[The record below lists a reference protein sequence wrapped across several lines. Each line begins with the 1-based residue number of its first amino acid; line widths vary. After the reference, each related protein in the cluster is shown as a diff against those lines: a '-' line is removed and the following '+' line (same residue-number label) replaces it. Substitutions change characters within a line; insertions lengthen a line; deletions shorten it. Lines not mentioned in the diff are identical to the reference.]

1 MVVPENYILSG
12 KEWGPRFIELD
23 ALSNVSFTQR
33 VICTHNNP
41 FYVHKDLLGTASNE
55 AFNLLNNDSNL
66 LSEYKDNIQIS
77 LNKLNFSK
85 LNTTL
90 IIDYLKRSSST
101 KED

>member
-1 MVVPENYILSG
+1 MLIVRE
-12 KEWGPRFIELD
+12 FIQD
-23 ALSNVSFTQR
+23 DFNANAMF
-33 VICTHNNP
+33 
-41 FYVHKDLLGTASNE
+41 E
-55 AFNLLNNDSNL
+55 AFNLLNNDSDL

-90 IIDYLKRSSST
+90 IIDYLKRSSLT